1 MRVFKSMVSLN
12 CLCSAVTEATHFVVV
27 MCCVKNEKTV
37 FSFYVYYGKG
47 DYREVQGRPSPE
59 STALSSRCVRS
70 GAGRRESTTSGGPLT
85 HGRMV
90 AKMESCGAACL
101 PEDGERDIPP
111 TLEKKDN
118 LIESDSS
125 SSENTGTSTEE
136 SSEEEDEDEDEEE
149 DGDTGCAQ
157 EGGGHEENAEESKND
172 LVPGTESDLSNGSD
186 EMIFKLCCEKCKA
199 TQQSH
204 GNELVTPRRI
214 SKGRFQVQLEG
225 EGTYRCSVTGL
236 VFEASE
242 RVLVRYSVLSWSKFS
257 NFLGDSWRFAGPIFN
272 VDTVN
277 KEASALASIQFPH
290 SICISDPENKTSFSV
305 LHMKDNRPLIEP
317 TVDHSG
323 SHVKWNVTSLSPVGP
338 IIPLSPARERHGV
351 VLVYWLSSNGSSSSN
366 NNNNKFHIFLA
377 PNSSSEIQDIRKQVR
392 GHRNRCER
400 IVKPP
405 QCLLNEGTYRLLS
418 EPEGEIKPQ
427 DLTFTFAVTQMK
439 GFFEA
444 FFEEPPPFKLSLV
457 EVETET
463 TVWSSTIREED
474 CVIKTEK
481 REERKRSDSRKRK
494 SSPEEQRDPK
504 RTRWQDESDAVKT
517 RTWLQDMTEKQLLQ
531 LAKQLGKEWK
541 QVGIF
546 IDLTSKEVDDIKE
559 AEPDV
564 TMQKHKMLVTWKN
577 RRQPGKATAYD
588 LFQSVKNLDELS
600 NEFHQ
605 ILNEMIT
612 NPEAI

>member
-1 MRVFKSMVSLN
+1 
-12 CLCSAVTEATHFVVV
+12 
-27 MCCVKNEKTV
+27 
-37 FSFYVYYGKG
+37 
-47 DYREVQGRPSPE
+47 
-59 STALSSRCVRS
+59 
-70 GAGRRESTTSGGPLT
+70 
-85 HGRMV
+85 MV

-101 PEDGERDIPP
+101 PEDGRGDVPA
-111 TLEKKDN
+111 LEKKDN
-118 LIESDSS
+118 LIESDGS

-136 SSEEEDEDEDEEE
+136 SSEEEDEEE
-149 DGDTGCAQ
+149 DGDAGCAQ
-157 EGGGHEENAEESKND
+157 EDGGEEENEEDDAESKND
-172 LVPGTESDLSNGSD
+172 LVPGPEPDLLNGTD
-186 EMIFKLCCEKCKA
+186 EMLFKFCCEKCKA
-199 TQQSH
+199 IQQGC
-204 GNELVTPRRI
+204 GNEVVTPRRI

-225 EGTYRCSVTGL
+225 EGTYQCSATGL

-277 KEASALASIQFPH
+277 KGASVLTSIQFPH
-290 SICISDPENKTSFSV
+290 SICISDSENETSFSV

-338 IIPLSPARERHGV
+338 IIPISQSVERHGV
-351 VLVYWLSSNGSSSSN
+351 VLVYWLSSNSGN
-366 NNNNKFHIFLA
+366 NNNSNNTFHIYLA

-405 QCLLNEGTYRLLS
+405 QCILDEGTYRLLS

-427 DLTFTFAVTQMK
+427 DLKFTFAVTKLK

-444 FFEEPPPFKLSLV
+444 FFEEPPPFKLSLI
-457 EVETET
+457 EVKTET
-463 TVWSSTIREED
+463 TVWSSTIRED

-481 REERKRSDSRKRK
+481 KEERKRPDSRKRK
-494 SSPEEQRDPK
+494 SSSEEERDPK
-504 RTRWQDESDAVKT
+504 RTRWQDESDAVT
-517 RTWLQDMTEKQLLQ
+517 TGRTWAQDMTEKQLLQ
-531 LAKQLGKEWK
+531 LARQLGKEWK

-559 AEPDV
+559 AESD
-564 TMQKHKMLVTWKN
+564 TTWQKYKMLVRWKDK
-577 RRQPGKATAYD
+577 RQPGEATAYH
-588 LFQSVKNLDELS
+588 LWKSVENLDELS

-605 ILNEMIT
+605 TLKDMID
-612 NPEAI
+612 NPEAK